1 MARILVADDE
11 TITLRALERVLRKE
25 GHEVVAV
32 DDGESALQV
41 LERQDVD
48 VLLTDIKLPGR
59 DGIALLEWVKQH
71 RPRVRVIMITGY
83 SSIKGA
89 VEAIKRGASDYIAKP
104 FSLEDIIAS
113 VRAVLE
119 EEKHTISLPPG
130 GFSKQEFE
138 LLIRAL
144 NHPLRRQ
151 ILRLLHVPRNFT
163 EIWRTIGT
171 KDPTAVSFH
180 LRNLKAMGLVKQ
192 DKNRAYSLSELGEKA
207 LSLLNMVK
215 VEEQII

>member
-11 TITLRALERVLRKE
+11 TITLRALERVLKKE
-25 GHEVVAV
+25 GHEVIVV
-32 DDGESALQV
+32 EDGERALQV
-41 LERQDVD
+41 LGEEDVD
-48 VLLTDIKLPGR
+48 ILITDIKLPGM

-71 RPRVRVIMITGY
+71 KPGVRVIMITGY

-89 VEAIKRGASDYIAKP
+89 VEAMKRGASDYIAKP
-104 FSLEDIIAS
+104 FSLEEIAAS

-119 EEKHTISLPPG
+119 EESHRISLPPG
-130 GFSKQEFE
+130 GFSREEFE

-144 NHPLRRQ
+144 NHPLRRE
-151 ILRLLHVPRNFT
+151 ILRLLNVPRNFT

-171 KDPTAVSFH
+171 RDPTAVSFH

-192 DKNRAYSLSELGEKA
+192 DRSKAYSLSELGEKA

-215 VEEQII
+215 VEERVI